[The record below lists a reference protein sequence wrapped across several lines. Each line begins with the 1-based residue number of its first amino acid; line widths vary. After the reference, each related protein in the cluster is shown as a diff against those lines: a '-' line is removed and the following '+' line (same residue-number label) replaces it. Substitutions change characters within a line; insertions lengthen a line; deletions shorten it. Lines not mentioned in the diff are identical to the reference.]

1 MAQNKTYQY
10 KRVLLKISGESLMG
24 SQAYGI
30 DTDMVNRVAGEIA
43 EVIAQGIEVCLVIGG
58 GNIFRGVSGAATA
71 VAIEVGICGNAHGF
85 DEATVVEAKEKLA
98 GGVIGTG
105 GAHDGKKS
113 WNELSFE
120 PVTKVTAQ
128 VGHVVEGRDP
138 FLVEPLNDL
147 PRPEF
152 WLPVGLRP
160 PDPVV
165 EG

>member
-1 MAQNKTYQY
+1 MIGIAL
-10 KRVLLKISGESLMG
+10 VLRDLVQRRLGV
-24 SQAYGI
+24 AYS
-30 DTDMVNRVAGEIA
+30 AGA
-43 EVIAQGIEVCLVIGG
+43 VIV
-58 GNIFRGVSGAATA
+58 GALLSAA
-71 VAIEVGICGNAHGF
+71 
-85 DEATVVEAKEKLA
+85 VVEAEEKLA
-98 GGVIGTG
+98 GGVLGAG
-105 GAHDGKKS
+105 GAHDGKESRGK
-113 WNELSFE
+113 LFLE

-152 WLPVGLRP
+152 WLPVGFRP